1 MATKHRRLTA
11 ETGTGNQNRRKVT
24 MHVHSSSSG
33 QRDYSRTDRITLTGL
48 GNVGYHGVLDSEKQA
63 GQPFFVDIT
72 MFTDFTQAAATDDV
86 ANTVNYAE
94 VAEVIREIVTGESL
108 DLIETLA
115 ENIAQTVLERFPLD
129 AVELTVH
136 KPKAP
141 IEVTFAD
148 VAVTIFRENHAR

>member
-1 MATKHRRLTA
+1 
-11 ETGTGNQNRRKVT
+11 
-24 MHVHSSSSG
+24 MHDHSSSSG
-33 QRDYSRTDRITLTGL
+33 QRDYSRTDRITLTGV
-48 GNVGYHGVLDSEKQA
+48 GSVGYHGVLDSEKQT

-72 MFTDFTQAAATDDV
+72 MFTDFTQATATDNV
-86 ANTVNYAE
+86 AHTVNYAE

-115 ENIAQTVLERFPLD
+115 ERIATAVLEKFPLL

-148 VAVTIFRENHAR
+148 VAVTIFREKHAG

>member
-1 MATKHRRLTA
+1 
-11 ETGTGNQNRRKVT
+11 

-48 GNVGYHGVLDSEKQA
+48 GNVGYHGVLDSEKQV

-72 MFTDFTQAAATDDV
+72 MFTDFTQAASTDNV
-86 ANTVNYAE
+86 AHTVNYAE
-94 VAEVIREIVTGESL
+94 VAEVIRDVVTGEPL

-115 ENIAQTVLERFPLD
+115 ERIATAVLEKFPLL

-136 KPKAP
+136 KPQAP

-148 VAVTIFRENHAR
+148 VSVTIFREKHDG

>member
-1 MATKHRRLTA
+1 
-11 ETGTGNQNRRKVT
+11 
-24 MHVHSSSSG
+24 MHDHSSSSG
-33 QRDYSRTDRITLTGL
+33 QRDYSRTDRITLTGV
-48 GNVGYHGVLDSEKQA
+48 GSVGYHGVLDSEKQT

-72 MFTDFTQAAATDDV
+72 MFTDFTQAAATDNV
-86 ANTVNYAE
+86 AHTVNYAE

-115 ENIAQTVLERFPLD
+115 ERIATAVLEKFPLL

-148 VAVTIFRENHAR
+148 VSVTIFREKHAG

>member
-1 MATKHRRLTA
+1 
-11 ETGTGNQNRRKVT
+11 
-24 MHVHSSSSG
+24 MHDHSSSADT
-33 QRDYSRTDRITLTGL
+33 RDYSRADRITLTGV
-48 GNVGYHGVLDSEKQA
+48 GSVGYHGVLDSEKQT

-72 MFTDFTQAAATDDV
+72 MFTDFTRAAATDDV
-86 ANTVNYAE
+86 AHTVNYAE

-115 ENIAQTVLERFPLD
+115 ERIAAAVLKKFPLL

-148 VAVTIFRENHAR
+148 VSVTIFREKHAG

>member
-1 MATKHRRLTA
+1 
-11 ETGTGNQNRRKVT
+11 
-24 MHVHSSSSG
+24 MHDHSSSSG
-33 QRDYSRTDRITLTGL
+33 QRDYSRTDRITLTGV
-48 GNVGYHGVLDSEKQA
+48 GSVGYHGVLDSEKQT

-72 MFTDFTQAAATDDV
+72 MFTDFTQAAATDNV
-86 ANTVNYAE
+86 AHTVNYAE

-115 ENIAQTVLERFPLD
+115 ERIAAAVLEKFPLL

-148 VAVTIFRENHAR
+148 VSVTIFREKHAG

>member
-1 MATKHRRLTA
+1 
-11 ETGTGNQNRRKVT
+11 
-24 MHVHSSSSG
+24 MHDHSSSSG
-33 QRDYSRTDRITLTGL
+33 QRDYSRTDRITLTGV
-48 GNVGYHGVLDSEKQA
+48 GSVGYHGVLDSEKQT

-72 MFTDFTQAAATDDV
+72 MFTDFTQAAATDNV
-86 ANTVNYAE
+86 AHTVNYAE

-115 ENIAQTVLERFPLD
+115 ERIAGAVLEKFPLL

-148 VAVTIFRENHAR
+148 VSVTIFREKHAG

>member
-1 MATKHRRLTA
+1 
-11 ETGTGNQNRRKVT
+11 
-24 MHVHSSSSG
+24 MHDHSSSSG
-33 QRDYSRTDRITLTGL
+33 QRDYSRTDRITLTGV
-48 GNVGYHGVLDSEKQA
+48 GSVGYHGVLDSEKQT

-72 MFTDFTQAAATDDV
+72 MFTDFTQAAATDNV
-86 ANTVNYAE
+86 AHTVNYAE

-115 ENIAQTVLERFPLD
+115 ERIASAVLEKFPLL

-148 VAVTIFRENHAR
+148 VSVTIFREKHAG

>member
-1 MATKHRRLTA
+1 MYASA
-11 ETGTGNQNRRKVT
+11 GGTNQV
-24 MHVHSSSSG
+24 
-33 QRDYSRTDRITLTGL
+33 RDYARADRITLTGV
-48 GNVGYHGVLDSEKQA
+48 GSVGYHGVLNTEKQT

-72 MFTDFTQAAATDDV
+72 MFTDFTRAAASDNV
-86 ANTVNYAE
+86 ADTVNYAE
-94 VAEVIREIVTGESL
+94 VAETIREIVTGESL

-115 ENIAQTVLERFPLD
+115 ENIAAAVLARFPLQ

-148 VAVTIFRENHAR
+148 VSVTIFRENHGG

>member
-1 MATKHRRLTA
+1 MTYATERQA
-11 ETGTGNQNRRKVT
+11 QNP
-24 MHVHSSSSG
+24 
-33 QRDYSRTDRITLTGL
+33 DRFARMDKITLTGV
-48 GNVGYHGVLDSEKQA
+48 GCVGYHGVLESEKKT

-72 MFTDFTQAAATDDV
+72 MFTDFQKSAGSDNIDD
-86 ANTVNYAE
+86 TVNYAE
-94 VAEVIREIVTGESL
+94 VAELIRDVITGESL

-115 ENIAQTVLERFPLD
+115 ENIATAVLDTFPLE

-148 VAVTIFRENHAR
+148 VAVTILREKKCQ

>member
-1 MATKHRRLTA
+1 
-11 ETGTGNQNRRKVT
+11 
-24 MHVHSSSSG
+24 MHDHSSSSG
-33 QRDYSRTDRITLTGL
+33 QRDYSRTDRITLTGV
-48 GNVGYHGVLDSEKQA
+48 GSVGYHGVLDSEKQT

-72 MFTDFTQAAATDDV
+72 MFTDFTQATATDNV
-86 ANTVNYAE
+86 AHTVNYAE

-115 ENIAQTVLERFPLD
+115 ERIATAVLEKFPLL

-148 VAVTIFRENHAR
+148 VSVTIFREKHAG

>member
-1 MATKHRRLTA
+1 
-11 ETGTGNQNRRKVT
+11 
-24 MHVHSSSSG
+24 MHDHSSSSG
-33 QRDYSRTDRITLTGL
+33 QRDYSRTDRITLTGV
-48 GNVGYHGVLDSEKQA
+48 GSVGYHGVLDSEKQT

-72 MFTDFTQAAATDDV
+72 MFTDFTQAAATDNV
-86 ANTVNYAE
+86 AHTVNYAE

-115 ENIAQTVLERFPLD
+115 ERIASAVLDKFPLL

-148 VAVTIFRENHAR
+148 VSVTIFREKHAG

>member
-1 MATKHRRLTA
+1 MHASA
-11 ETGTGNQNRRKVT
+11 GGTNQV
-24 MHVHSSSSG
+24 
-33 QRDYSRTDRITLTGL
+33 RDYTRADRITLTGV
-48 GNVGYHGVLDSEKQA
+48 GSVGYHGVLDTEKQT

-72 MFTDFTQAAATDDV
+72 MFTDFTRAAASDDV
-86 ANTVNYAE
+86 ADTVNYAE
-94 VAEVIREIVTGESL
+94 VAETIREIVTGESL

-115 ENIAQTVLERFPLD
+115 ENIAAAVLACFPLQ

-148 VAVTIFRENHAR
+148 VSVTIFRENHGG

>member
-1 MATKHRRLTA
+1 
-11 ETGTGNQNRRKVT
+11 
-24 MHVHSSSSG
+24 MHDHSSSSG
-33 QRDYSRTDRITLTGL
+33 QRDYSRTDRITLTGV
-48 GNVGYHGVLDSEKQA
+48 GSVGYHGVLDSEKQT

-72 MFTDFTQAAATDDV
+72 MFTDFTQAAAADNV
-86 ANTVNYAE
+86 AHTVNYAE
-94 VAEVIREIVTGESL
+94 VAEVIREIVTAESL

-115 ENIAQTVLERFPLD
+115 ERIASAVLDKFPLL

-148 VAVTIFRENHAR
+148 VSVTIFREKHAG

>member
-1 MATKHRRLTA
+1 
-11 ETGTGNQNRRKVT
+11 
-24 MHVHSSSSG
+24 MHDHSSSSG
-33 QRDYSRTDRITLTGL
+33 QRDYSRTDRITLTGV
-48 GNVGYHGVLDSEKQA
+48 GSVGYHGVLDSEKQT

-72 MFTDFTQAAATDDV
+72 MFTDFTQAAATDNV
-86 ANTVNYAE
+86 AHTVNYAE

-115 ENIAQTVLERFPLD
+115 EHIATAVLEKFPLL

-148 VAVTIFRENHAR
+148 VSVTIFREKHAG

>member
-1 MATKHRRLTA
+1 
-11 ETGTGNQNRRKVT
+11 
-24 MHVHSSSSG
+24 MHDHSSSSG
-33 QRDYSRTDRITLTGL
+33 QRDYSRTDRITLTGV
-48 GNVGYHGVLDSEKQA
+48 GSVGYHGVLDSEKQT

-72 MFTDFTQAAATDDV
+72 MFTDFTQAAAADNV
-86 ANTVNYAE
+86 AHTVNYAE
-94 VAEVIREIVTGESL
+94 VAEVIREIVTAESL

-115 ENIAQTVLERFPLD
+115 ERIASAVLEKFPLL

-148 VAVTIFRENHAR
+148 VSVTIFREKHAG

>member
-1 MATKHRRLTA
+1 
-11 ETGTGNQNRRKVT
+11 
-24 MHVHSSSSG
+24 MHDHSSSSG
-33 QRDYSRTDRITLTGL
+33 QRDYSRTDRITLTGV
-48 GNVGYHGVLDSEKQA
+48 GSVGYHGVLDSEKQT

-72 MFTDFTQAAATDDV
+72 MFTDFAKAAATDNV
-86 ANTVNYAE
+86 AHTVNYAE

-115 ENIAQTVLERFPLD
+115 ERIAAAVLEKFPLL

-148 VAVTIFRENHAR
+148 VSVTIFREKHAG

>member
-1 MATKHRRLTA
+1 
-11 ETGTGNQNRRKVT
+11 
-24 MHVHSSSSG
+24 MHDHSSSSG
-33 QRDYSRTDRITLTGL
+33 QRDYSRTDRITLTGV
-48 GNVGYHGVLDSEKQA
+48 GSVGYHGVLDSEKQT

-72 MFTDFTQAAATDDV
+72 MFTDFTQATATDNV
-86 ANTVNYAE
+86 AHTVNYAE
-94 VAEVIREIVTGESL
+94 VAEVIREIVTAESL

-115 ENIAQTVLERFPLD
+115 ERIASAVLEKFPLL

-148 VAVTIFRENHAR
+148 VSVTIFREKHAG